1 MTPASERKIE
11 ICNCFAVRQAARHI
25 TQFYDQY
32 LAHTG
37 LRTTQYS
44 ILAKLDRMGPLTIGA
59 LAEAMVMDRTTLGR
73 NIKPLVREKLIEVG
87 EERSD
92 RRRKMLRLTEVGTKR
107 MRAAEAAWG
116 AAQERFEAVY
126 GRREAKTLRE
136 MLRAVTICNPD
147 RAEESAR

>member
-1 MTPASERKIE
+1 MTPVSERKIE

-73 NIKPLVREKLIEVG
+73 NIKPLVREKLVAVG
-87 EERSD
+87 RERSD
-92 RRRKMLRLTEVGTKR
+92 RRRKMLRLTAAGTKR
-107 MRAAEAAWG
+107 VRAAEAAWRE
-116 AAQERFEAVY
+116 AQAKFEAVY